1 MGSVGD
7 ALLQE
12 QAGLVEPRDKE
23 TVHHKAGT
31 VSANDHHFPEHLAVL
46 DDLVNGFLT
55 GGLGGNDLDQTV
67 LGWVVKEVQTN
78 EPIGATGCLCESVH
92 GKRRG
97 VGGED
102 GAVAARFVQRVEDS
116 GFDIEIFEHGF
127 DDQIGVL
134 CCVLDTHDTR
144 DSMLN

>member
-1 MGSVGD
+1 MLELSTYEGIPH
-7 ALLQE
+7 LLCPVITE
-12 QAGLVEPRDKE
+12 AK
-23 TVHHKAGT
+23 KAA
-31 VSANDHHFPEHLAVL
+31 S
-46 DDLVNGFLT
+46 
-55 GGLGGNDLDQTV
+55 V

-102 GAVAARFVQRVEDS
+102 GAVAARFVQRVEDG
-116 GFDIEIFEHGF
+116 GFDIEIFEHGL

-144 DSMLN
+144 DSTLN